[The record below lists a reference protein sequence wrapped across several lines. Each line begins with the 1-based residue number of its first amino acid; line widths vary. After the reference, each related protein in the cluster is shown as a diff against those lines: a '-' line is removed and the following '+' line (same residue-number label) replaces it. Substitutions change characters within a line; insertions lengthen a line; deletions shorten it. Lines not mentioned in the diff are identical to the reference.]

1 MTRAL
6 IIEMLYLIPASAA
19 LLELFWRLVLSSER
33 KETGALFFRKLSR
46 SFLNCGFMRAA
57 KLVTILGAMEISGSM
72 STCREKYCQV
82 KGANNEELY
91 LQVGSE
97 GVWEPHVPGE
107 GREDEVPHL
116 DTVGWDDVTE
126 AVVVVTEE
134 LGEVVEQDEE
144 DPESPAVQSEDDEVR
159 NIPGRIKAALTCGQ
173 AWPARCS

>member
-57 KLVTILGAMEISGSM
+57 KLVTILGAMEISGSI
-72 STCREKYCQV
+72 STCREKYCQD

-107 GREDEVPHL
+107 GREDQVPHL
-116 DTVGWDDVTE
+116 DTVWRNYVTKS
-126 AVVVVTEE
+126 VVIVAQKF
-134 LGEVVEQDEE
+134 GEIMKQHKQH
-144 DPESPAVQSEDDEVR
+144 SQ
-159 NIPGRIKAALTCGQ
+159 
-173 AWPARCS
+173 CSSV